1 MCPDNTHAKKQLIF
15 PVDDIHYPRQTNHE
29 TCFIPECVRQY
40 RGEPLYILVAHWCRL
55 QKGWVQRNQ
64 IAEAFHI
71 TARRASYL
79 ISYLRNKAGRI
90 DCEYRKSVLVNKVS
104 RYEIRISTIR
114 EYPLK
119 EKKRRAR
126 GPTITRMKVGN
137 SDIIQAGELWNL
149 LCKQRRVRHLL
160 NRKKDVEGE

>member
-1 MCPDNTHAKKQLIF
+1 MCPDNTHAKKQHIF
-15 PVDDIHYPRQTNHE
+15 PVDDIHYPSQTNHE
-29 TCFIPECVRQY
+29 ICFIPECVRQY

-55 QKGWVQRNQ
+55 QKDWVQRNQ

-104 RYEIRISTIR
+104 HYEIRISTIR